1 MNTPSSA
8 LSDEMKGAMSTLLNA
23 VIFEQWLRFSW
34 IEEDEEGDFCI
45 QIPAE
50 TVSELVEDYP
60 EYEGLIAQLNGTI
73 VDADMACS
81 AVLGYARSSLGEQS
95 LAVLEH
101 NEFQNMVGRFHQWLN
116 DNVEAL
122 DQDPKNFDQW
132 CELFLPTCSR
142 PRTATRK
149 ALPGFGTDG
158 FRSREWSTFETVQ
171 LSKVPETIER
181 AVCAVL
187 EKGGSD
193 VPAFLFWA
201 AGKGRPCVERP
212 WLGKHGGGPCF
223 STMRCGVRKGYA

>member
-50 TVSELVEDYP
+50 T
-60 EYEGLIAQLNGTI
+60 
-73 VDADMACS
+73 
-81 AVLGYARSSLGEQS
+81 
-95 LAVLEH
+95 
-101 NEFQNMVGRFHQWLN
+101 
-116 DNVEAL
+116 
-122 DQDPKNFDQW
+122 
-132 CELFLPTCSR
+132 
-142 PRTATRK
+142 
-149 ALPGFGTDG
+149 
-158 FRSREWSTFETVQ
+158 
-171 LSKVPETIER
+171 IER

-201 AGKGRPCVERP
+201 AGKSQAALAWSGPGLENMA
-212 WLGKHGGGPCF
+212 GGPV
-223 STMRCGVRKGYA
+223 SAR

>member
-60 EYEGLIAQLNGTI
+60 EYEGLIAQLNETLRRCNNMKVFCLGAAGRI
-73 VDADMACS
+73 S
-81 AVLGYARSSLGEQS
+81 REAVLDLVQHGSFDTITIGDYNYEEACKV
-95 LAVLEH
+95 A
-101 NEFQNMVGRFHQWLN
+101 QWLN

-132 CELFLPTCSR
+132 CELFL
-142 PRTATRK
+142 ADLQQAK
-149 ALPGFGTDG
+149 DG
-158 FRSREWSTFETVQ
+158 N
-171 LSKVPETIER
+171 
-181 AVCAVL
+181 A
-187 EKGGSD
+187 
-193 VPAFLFWA
+193 
-201 AGKGRPCVERP
+201 
-212 WLGKHGGGPCF
+212 
-223 STMRCGVRKGYA
+223 

>member
-101 NEFQNMVGRFHQWLN
+101 NEFQNMVGRFHQWLH
-116 DNVEAL
+116 DNVEG
-122 DQDPKNFDQW
+122 P
-132 CELFLPTCSR
+132 EE
-142 PRTATRK
+142 
-149 ALPGFGTDG
+149 
-158 FRSREWSTFETVQ
+158 FRSMV
-171 LSKVPETIER
+171 R
-181 AVCAVL
+181 AVPRRL
-187 EKGGSD
+187 
-193 VPAFLFWA
+193 A
-201 AGKGRPCVERP
+201 AGQGRQRVRLCRASAPT
-212 WLGKHGGGPCF
+212 GSAHGN
-223 STMRCGVRKGYA
+223 GVPLKRYSFQRSPRLSSGRSVPF

>member
-23 VIFEQWLRFSW
+23 VIFVQWLRFSW

-132 CELFLPTCSR
+132 CELFL
-142 PRTATRK
+142 ADLQQAK
-149 ALPGFGTDG
+149 DG
-158 FRSREWSTFETVQ
+158 S
-171 LSKVPETIER
+171 
-181 AVCAVL
+181 A
-187 EKGGSD
+187 
-193 VPAFLFWA
+193 
-201 AGKGRPCVERP
+201 
-212 WLGKHGGGPCF
+212 
-223 STMRCGVRKGYA
+223 

>member
-101 NEFQNMVGRFHQWLN
+101 NEFQNMVGAFPPVAQRQRGSAGSGP
-116 DNVEAL
+116 E
-122 DQDPKNFDQW
+122 
-132 CELFLPTCSR
+132 E
-142 PRTATRK
+142 
-149 ALPGFGTDG
+149 
-158 FRSREWSTFETVQ
+158 FRSV
-171 LSKVPETIER
+171 VR
-181 AVCAVL
+181 AVPRRL
-187 EKGGSD
+187 
-193 VPAFLFWA
+193 A
-201 AGKGRPCVERP
+201 AGQGRQRVRLCRASAPT
-212 WLGKHGGGPCF
+212 GSAHGN
-223 STMRCGVRKGYA
+223 GVPLKRYSFQRSPGLSSGRSVPF

>member
-1 MNTPSSA
+1 
-8 LSDEMKGAMSTLLNA
+8 MKGAMSTLLNA

-34 IEEDEEGDFCI
+34 IEEDEGRGFLHPDPCGDGQRTC
-45 QIPAE
+45 
-50 TVSELVEDYP
+50 EDYP

-132 CELFLPTCSR
+132 CELFL
-142 PRTATRK
+142 ADLQQAK
-149 ALPGFGTDG
+149 PGN
-158 FRSREWSTFETVQ
+158 V
-171 LSKVPETIER
+171 
-181 AVCAVL
+181 
-187 EKGGSD
+187 
-193 VPAFLFWA
+193 
-201 AGKGRPCVERP
+201 
-212 WLGKHGGGPCF
+212 
-223 STMRCGVRKGYA
+223 

>member
-1 MNTPSSA
+1 M
-8 LSDEMKGAMSTLLNA
+8 
-23 VIFEQWLRFSW
+23 
-34 IEEDEEGDFCI
+34 
-45 QIPAE
+45 
-50 TVSELVEDYP
+50 EDYP

-132 CELFLPTCSR
+132 CELFLADLQQAKGRQRVRLCRASAPTGSA
-142 PRTATRK
+142 PRNGVPLKRYSFQRSPR
-149 ALPGFGTDG
+149 LSSGGLCR
-158 FRSREWSTFETVQ
+158 FRE
-171 LSKVPETIER
+171 
-181 AVCAVL
+181 
-187 EKGGSD
+187 GGSD

-201 AGKGRPCVERP
+201 AGKSQAALAWSGPG
-212 WLGKHGGGPCF
+212 LGKHGGGPV
-223 STMRCGVRKGYA
+223 SAR

>member
-101 NEFQNMVGRFHQWLN
+101 NEFQNMVGRSTTTWKRWIRTRRISIN
-116 DNVEAL
+116 GAS
-122 DQDPKNFDQW
+122 
-132 CELFLPTCSR
+132 CSSPTCSR

-201 AGKGRPCVERP
+201 AGKSQAALAWSGPGLENMA
-212 WLGKHGGGPCF
+212 GGPV
-223 STMRCGVRKGYA
+223 SAR

>member
-101 NEFQNMVGRFHQWLN
+101 AGE
-116 DNVEAL
+116 
-122 DQDPKNFDQW
+122 
-132 CELFLPTCSR
+132 S
-142 PRTATRK
+142 
-149 ALPGFGTDG
+149 
-158 FRSREWSTFETVQ
+158 
-171 LSKVPETIER
+171 
-181 AVCAVL
+181 AVL
-187 EKGGSD
+187 VSAGMGAVLAAAYWMLAERFTKGLLSLSPPVAAIICLAALAALCCECRAMLSEKK
-193 VPAFLFWA
+193 LE
-201 AGKGRPCVERP
+201 KE
-212 WLGKHGGGPCF
+212 LGYE
-223 STMRCGVRKGYA
+223 S